1 MSRAEDDEVTQVA
14 PPHLAPS
21 ARPAGAA
28 EPTEDLPAPP
38 HVAGHA
44 AQLGHEA
51 EASAEELPAPPH
63 AAVRLIPAEPTSDI
77 HDIRDLSGPT
87 EVSPKSVRPP
97 PVGPRIHEIPPGE
110 ETHELPA
117 PPKPGGVAALP
128 ELPDPRDQSEPI
140 NLAFES
146 GAEDGGPE
154 PSDLTNVEAVP
165 DEEVVDEPTEPT
177 DVGAEPHEQRALPVA
192 AYLAVHAAR
201 SSASVAMEPV
211 PVLPPEPPASGPE
224 LPDLPDL
231 PDLPEL
237 PELPEPPT
245 PPPVLERPSSGAM
258 PAASN
263 QAARETERISRFRG
277 MGSRS
282 LADTGMRQEEITRG
296 HAFIKLLV
304 VIIGVSGCMMF
315 LIDGDPVAE
324 AITAMGQV
332 YTLGSFAWF
341 LYRVRDVGS
350 YRVSSLVFLIA
361 STMLAA
367 YTTVYLWGV
376 SSHTP
381 VIFALAIAFVAH
393 SVNRSIAL
401 AGYLTC
407 ALAQLTLTVL
417 LATGLL
423 RDRSLIPFS
432 SLGLFELLASQF
444 VVHSMYF
451 SAFLV
456 ARYNRRM
463 AQHALSQLERAAVE
477 VARRDMLLQEARQE
491 LSNALRVGAAGRYT
505 GQVMGQFRL
514 GMLLGHGAVGEVYEA
529 ADLDTAGVAAIKLL
543 HGHAT
548 TDERQVQRFLR
559 EAEHASRLRSP
570 HVVRVF
576 DYGRSPDGSHYLAME
591 RLRGSNLAEHLRV
604 YERMPLA
611 DVVTLVEHVG
621 AGLQAAWEAGI
632 VHRDIKP
639 QNIFRSQ
646 EPHGP
651 AIWKILD
658 FGVSKMAHQNN
669 TLTQGNI
676 IGTPSY
682 MAPEQVEGQQLD
694 HRADVFALAAVAYR
708 ALTGRPAFG
717 GDKLPVV
724 LYRVVYGMPEAPSSM
739 VAVPADVDLVFARG
753 LAKRREDRYATAAEL
768 ARSLALASRGQL
780 TDAMRSQARSLV
792 RKHPWGTLLR
802 PQEHRSARSA

>member
-21 ARPAGAA
+21 VRPATA
-28 EPTEDLPAPP
+28 EAERTEDLPAPP
-38 HVAGHA
+38 VAG
-44 AQLGHEA
+44 
-51 EASAEELPAPPH
+51 
-63 AAVRLIPAEPTSDI
+63 VRMIPAEPTSDI

-87 EVSPKSVRPP
+87 EVSPQSVRPP
-97 PVGPRIHEIPPGE
+97 PEGPRLHEAPPTE
-110 ETHELPA
+110 QTRELPA
-117 PPKPGGVAALP
+117 PPKPGRVASVP
-128 ELPDPRDQSEPI
+128 ELPDPRKLRSDQSEPTS
-140 NLAFES
+140 LAFES
-146 GAEDGGPE
+146 RREDEAPE
-154 PSDLTNVEAVP
+154 PSEFTSIESVP
-165 DEEVVDEPTEPT
+165 DQEVVDEATEPT
-177 DVGAEPHEQRALPVA
+177 DVGAASNEQRALPVA
-192 AYLAVHAAR
+192 AYLAVTAAR
-201 SSASVAMEPV
+201 TSGALAMTPVAGP
-211 PVLPPEPPASGPE
+211 PPAPPAPPAE

-231 PDLPEL
+231 PD
-237 PELPEPPT
+237 LPEPPT
-245 PPPVLERPSSGAM
+245 PPPVLERPPSGPM
-258 PAASN
+258 PAARQS
-263 QAARETERISRFRG
+263 ARETERISRFRARG
-277 MGSRS
+277 RS
-282 LADTGMRQEEITRG
+282 LADSGMRQEEITRG

-304 VIIGVSGCMMF
+304 VIIGVSGSMMF

-324 AITAMGQV
+324 AITAMGLV

-341 LYRVRDVGS
+341 LYRVRDVGT
-350 YRVSSLVFLIA
+350 YRVGSLIFLIV

-393 SVNRSIAL
+393 SVNPTIAL

-407 ALAQLTLTVL
+407 ALAQLALTVL
-417 LATGLL
+417 LATGLVP
-423 RDRSLIPFS
+423 DRSLIPFS
-432 SLGLFELLASQF
+432 SLGLFELVASQF
-444 VVHSMYF
+444 VVQSMYF

-463 AQHALSQLERAAVE
+463 AQQALVQLERAAVE

-529 ADLDTAGVAAIKLL
+529 ADLETAGVAAIKLL

-576 DYGRSPDGSHYLAME
+576 DYGRAPDGAHYLAME
-591 RLRGSNLAEHLRV
+591 RLRGNNLAEHLRV

-651 AIWKILD
+651 ATWKILD
-658 FGVSKMAHQNN
+658 FGVSKMAHQSN

-780 TDAMRSQARSLV
+780 TDAMRSQARALV

-802 PQEHRSARSA
+802 PEAHRSARSA